1 MSRTIRWTAVAAAA
15 ALLVAGLTSSAE
27 AAWPRRVTTF
37 YSYPTVPVA
46 VGTYAPVGAAPYM
59 AASPVVASPYVAASP
74 IVVQSPV
81 VAQTPY
87 VAASPVV
94 VPMAQPIVTRRN
106 RYYAPYV
113 PTVVAPVQAYY
124 PPTVFVP

>member
-1 MSRTIRWTAVAAAA
+1 MSRTIRFSAVAAVA
-15 ALLVAGLTSSAE
+15 ALLVASWTSSAD

-46 VGTYAPVGAAPYM
+46 VGTYAPVAP
-59 AASPVVASPYVAASP
+59 APYVAASP
-74 IVVQSPV
+74 VVTPYVAASPVVVNSPV
-81 VAQTPY
+81 VAPTPY

-94 VPMAQPIVTRRN
+94 VPTVQPIVTRRN

-124 PPTVFVP
+124 PPAVIVP